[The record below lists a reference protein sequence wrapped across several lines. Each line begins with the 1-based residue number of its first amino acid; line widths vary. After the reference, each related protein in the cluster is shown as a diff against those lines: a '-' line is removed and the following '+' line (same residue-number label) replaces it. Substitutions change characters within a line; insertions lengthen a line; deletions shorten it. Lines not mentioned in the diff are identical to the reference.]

1 MPGLHSK
8 GTVDQLNRL
17 VTNMD
22 GQKDRL
28 DASLQKAPENY
39 RKLVRTGSYGS
50 FFNYYICELKWRVT
64 DLQGRTAEFP
74 WVKQEREVHRA
85 LMLKYRG
92 NKLIRTGFMGVVL
105 AILIVLVGPFTRDV
119 DVAGRRRS
127 GIRRS
132 SPTPVA

>member
-1 MPGLHSK
+1 MADLLTDVRPPLK

-17 VTNMD
+17 AINMD

-28 DASLQKAPENY
+28 DTALVKAPPNY
-39 RKLVRTGSYGS
+39 HKLIRTGSYGS

-74 WVKQEREVHRA
+74 WMRQDGREVRRA

-92 NKLIRTGFMGVVL
+92 KKLIRTGFMGVVL
-105 AILIVLVGPFTRDV
+105 AILIVLIGLV
-119 DVAGRRRS
+119 S
-127 GIRRS
+127 
-132 SPTPVA
+132 